1 MTTPGKIDQACN
13 NIDEAL
19 GRYEADP
26 DDLVS
31 LQRALAGLQFCR
43 DAWRDS
49 RAAVEPHLDRVRTL
63 SSRLTSLLEK
73 NRQALVDGYLEAV
86 QAIRQQEETREAIRE
101 ALLELSQ
108 AQDGTT
114 FEGPGGHI
122 EVKQHRSVNL
132 PRAGTDARRELAE
145 VLSRHG
151 VWPQVGT
158 PNAGRLLKA
167 MESGAFP
174 DEALDR
180 LNRICPVQ
188 STPRLSVRLKS

>member
-1 MTTPGKIDQACN
+1 MTTPGKIEQACN

-31 LQRALAGLQFCR
+31 LQRALAGLHFCR

-49 RAAVEPHLDRVRTL
+49 RDAVEPHLDRVRTL
-63 SSRLTSLLEK
+63 SARLTGLLEG
-73 NRQALVDGYLEAV
+73 NRERLVNGYLEV
-86 QAIRQQEETREAIRE
+86 VHAIRQHEEAREAIRE

-108 AQDGTT
+108 AKDGTT
-114 FEGPGGHI
+114 YEGAGGHI
-122 EVKQHRSVNL
+122 EVKQHRTVNL
-132 PRAGTDARRELAE
+132 PRAGTPARRELAE
-145 VLSRHG
+145 VLTRHDA
-151 VWPQVGT
+151 WPQVGT

-167 MESGAFP
+167 MESGSFP
-174 DEALDR
+174 AEALEQ
-180 LNRICPVQ
+180 LHRICPVQ